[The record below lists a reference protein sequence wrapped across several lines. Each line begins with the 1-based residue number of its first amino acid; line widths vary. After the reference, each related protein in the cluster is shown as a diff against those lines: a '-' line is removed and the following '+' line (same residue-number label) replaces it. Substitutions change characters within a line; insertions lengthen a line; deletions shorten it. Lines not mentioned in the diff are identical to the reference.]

1 VIKAIWFL
9 KRADHLSLKEFHPW
23 WLEQHAPMVMQAQ
36 RPYLKKYVVNLRWE
50 HDTLPGKP
58 TGESDWD
65 GCAEL
70 WFETEADFNAVYGW
84 TTVSPTRADTLKH
97 VSRFERLIVHE
108 HEIDLT

>member
-1 VIKAIWFL
+1 
-9 KRADHLSLKEFHPW
+9 
-23 WLEQHAPMVMQAQ
+23 MVVQAQ

-97 VSRFERLIVHE
+97 VSRFERLVVQSPRAGPLLRH
-108 HEIDLT
+108 HDQTTHLVSPVRGW